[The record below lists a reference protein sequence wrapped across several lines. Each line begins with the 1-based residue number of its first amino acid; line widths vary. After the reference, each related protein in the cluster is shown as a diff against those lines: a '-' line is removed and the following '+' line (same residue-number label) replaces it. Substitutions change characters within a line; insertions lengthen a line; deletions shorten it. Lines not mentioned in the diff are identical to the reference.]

1 MERGISMMGKFT
13 DHVNEYLSERK
24 IKQNFIS
31 IKTGIEPSKLSRIL
45 TGIQDITGT
54 DMEKIADALGQRV
67 EFFLVD
73 DFCIPEQQHGS
84 EMFLYAG
91 ELGEVQEEFAG
102 KLMKFLENADEVLG
116 AEARLRMAAEDNC
129 ICSE

>member
-1 MERGISMMGKFT
+1 MNYKIIQVLRRGAWVKAFRRNAS
-13 DHVNEYLSERK
+13 D
-24 IKQNFIS
+24 
-31 IKTGIEPSKLSRIL
+31 SRTL
-45 TGIQDITGT
+45 H
-54 DMEKIADALGQRV
+54 LGQRV
-67 EFFLVD
+67 EFFLAD